1 MHGDVDYDRAWLK
14 LKAHIGTKR
23 SHGQAGLF
31 AEMALI
37 EVECASE
44 VEAPA
49 SAGASP
55 HKGPL
60 PDEADVRPSP
70 DMSGNGNPLGNPVGG
85 TNGSKYHK
93 GNVV

>member
-14 LKAHIGTKR
+14 LKAFISTKR

-37 EVECASE
+37 EVECSE
-44 VEAPA
+44 AEAPA
-49 SAGASP
+49 PAGDSP

-60 PDEADVRPSP
+60 PDEADVLPSP
-70 DMSGNGNPLGNPVGG
+70 DMSGNGNPLGPVGG
-85 TNGSKYHK
+85 TNGTQQHERS
-93 GNVV
+93 VA